1 LKSVQEL
8 STPAYPVSVR
18 QVAYVTG
25 TVEIGLAISPHGDVG
40 NAHVLTGH
48 PMLVTSALEAIR
60 QWQFQPNVVQ
70 GKPTW
75 SRMRA
80 LVRFSADGTTAVAF
94 APPLLA
100 DSFGDPGPAVMSFAK
115 PRHRPSSQKPAE
127 SRSPARYLTGLA
139 S

>member
-1 LKSVQEL
+1 VIGIAGARWGNHCFMDSTSVQ
-8 STPAYPVSVR
+8 VR
-18 QVAYVTG
+18 KTRSGGAEKVRR
-25 TVEIGLAISPHGDVG
+25 
-40 NAHVLTGH
+40 
-48 PMLVTSALEAIR
+48 MCRFIR

-100 DSFGDPGPAVMSFAK
+100 DSFGDPG
-115 PRHRPSSQKPAE
+115 
-127 SRSPARYLTGLA
+127 ARRDELREAATPPIVPEA
-139 S
+139 R